1 MMMNKMRRV
10 GVIAALM
17 LAMALSLAARDGLKG
32 KHIYVNPGHGGW
44 TINDRPLATINHAAG
59 DTTGFFETSASLWK
73 SLELAQRLRDAGAK
87 VTMSRTK
94 NGYVADGDPKRTP
107 NDRTETYSDA
117 DGQPQLVTLAKIA
130 EHVEKLK
137 PDYFISLHS
146 NAATEGKLTNYQC
159 IFYRGE
165 YGAEYSKG
173 SQARAELATVYLHDN
188 PLTVWTDTIAG
199 KHYVTGDLT
208 WYGVKPE
215 KAKASALGYKGYLAV
230 LKHSAPGFLVESS
243 FHTYH
248 PERHRLL
255 NRDYCRLEGLRCY
268 RAIRDYFG
276 GEKDKLGH
284 IAGLVKS
291 ATDTI
296 DNKLFKFVP
305 GSFDRWLPINGA
317 TVTLCDRHGKAR
329 VVKHTD
335 DEYNG
340 FFAFFDVKPGRYII
354 RIEAP
359 GYKTLEH
366 EVTVKADEVTYMKM
380 QVRPKK
386 R

>member
-1 MMMNKMRRV
+1 MKKFII
-10 GVIAALM
+10 IAIA
-17 LAMALSLAARDGLKG
+17 LAAPAITAFAGNGLKG

-44 TINDRPLATINHAAG
+44 TINDRPLATINYAAG
-59 DTTGFFETSASLWK
+59 DTLGFFETKASLWK
-73 SLELAQRLRDAGAK
+73 ALELAQRLKEAGAK

-94 NGYVADGDPKRTP
+94 NGYVADGDAKRTP
-107 NDRTETYSDA
+107 NDRSETYRDA
-117 DGQPQLVTLAKIA
+117 NGQPQLVTLAKIA
-130 EHVEKLK
+130 EHVEKLH

-165 YGAEYSKG
+165 YGDDYSKG
-173 SQARAELATVYLHDN
+173 SQKRAEQATVYLHDN
-188 PLTVWTDTIAG
+188 PLTVWTDTIEG

-276 GEKDKLGH
+276 GEKDKCGH

-296 DNKLFKFVP
+296 DNPLFRYVP
-305 GSFDRWLPINGA
+305 DSFDRWLPINGA
-317 TVTLCDRHGKAR
+317 KVTLCDRHGKPR
-329 VVKHTD
+329 VEKTTD
-335 DEYNG
+335 NDYNG
-340 FFAFFDVKPGRYII
+340 FFAYFDVKPGQYIL
-354 RIEAP
+354 RIEAD
-359 GYKTLEH
+359 GYKPIEQKI
-366 EVTVKADEVTYMKM
+366 TVKADEITYLKL
-380 QVRPKK
+380 QATPK